1 MLVGSAVLPDFPFR
15 NYSATGTRAV
25 NRKSLRF
32 RKRHDNQ
39 YSIDVEGIVADTVSR
54 ACVYSRGGHIPK

>member
-1 MLVGSAVLPDFPFR
+1 MLIGSVVLPDSPYR
-15 NYSATGTRAV
+15 NYNATGTRAV

-32 RKRHDNQ
+32 RKRYDNQ

-54 ACVYSRGGHIPK
+54 AYVYSRGGHIPK